1 MFLRAC
7 PPVTDEAKNRSEKF
21 ARNHWGREQAES
33 VKRIVLVTHS
43 ERARPGKVQEALHA
57 RGCETEVCWVAGGDA
72 LPPMNGSRLQ
82 GYDAAV
88 VFGGP
93 MSACD
98 VDEHAFLRAE
108 TAWIAQQL
116 EADAPLLGICL
127 GAQIMARA
135 LGGRV
140 YPHPDGLCEVG
151 YQPLR
156 PARPDCPLFPSPL
169 HVYHWHRE
177 GFDLPPGAELLARGV
192 IFENQ
197 AFAYGTRA
205 LGVQFH
211 PEMMPTTLERWLGNE
226 KAQKYFVRP
235 EVPSPDR
242 QRADSARY
250 DPAVHRWLDCF
261 IDRWLERF

>member
-1 MFLRAC
+1 M
-7 PPVTDEAKNRSEKF
+7 
-21 ARNHWGREQAES
+21 ARRGEHATA

-43 ERARPGKVQEALHA
+43 ERANPGRVRAALHA
-57 RGCETEVCWVAGGDA
+57 RGCATEVCWVSGGDS

-98 VDEHAFLRAE
+98 IDDHAFLREE
-108 TAWIAQQL
+108 TAWIAAQMA
-116 EADAPLLGICL
+116 ADAPLLGICL

-140 YPHPDGLCEVG
+140 YPHPDALCEVG
-151 YQPLR
+151 YQPVY
-156 PARPDCPLFPSPL
+156 PASAACPLFPAPI

-177 GFDLPPGAELLARGV
+177 GFDLPPGAVLLARGD

-197 AFAYGTRA
+197 AFGHGARA
-205 LGVQFH
+205 FGVQFH
-211 PEMMPTTLERWLGNE
+211 PEMTPATLERWVTNE
-226 KAQKYFVRP
+226 KAQRYFTRP
-235 EVPSPDR
+235 EVPSAER
-242 QRADSARY
+242 QRADAGRH
-250 DPAVHRWLDCF
+250 DPAVHRWLDRF
-261 IDRWLERF
+261 LDRWLERF

>member
-1 MFLRAC
+1 M
-7 PPVTDEAKNRSEKF
+7 
-21 ARNHWGREQAES
+21 ARRGEHATA

-43 ERARPGKVQEALHA
+43 ERANPGRVRAALHA
-57 RGCETEVCWVAGGDA
+57 RGCATEVCWVSGGDS

-98 VDEHAFLRAE
+98 IDDHAFLREE
-108 TAWIAQQL
+108 TAWIAAQMA
-116 EADAPLLGICL
+116 ADAPLLGICL

-140 YPHPDGLCEVG
+140 YPHPDALCEVG
-151 YQPLR
+151 YQPVY
-156 PARPDCPLFPSPL
+156 PASAACPLFPAPI

-177 GFDLPPGAELLARGV
+177 GFDLPPGAVLLARGG

-197 AFAYGTRA
+197 AFGHGARA
-205 LGVQFH
+205 FGVQFH
-211 PEMMPTTLERWLGNE
+211 PEMTPATLERWVTNE
-226 KAQKYFVRP
+226 KAQRYFTRP
-235 EVPSPDR
+235 EVPSAER
-242 QRADSARY
+242 QRADAGRH
-250 DPAVHRWLDCF
+250 DPAVHRWLDRF
-261 IDRWLERF
+261 LDRWLERF

>member
-1 MFLRAC
+1 M
-7 PPVTDEAKNRSEKF
+7 
-21 ARNHWGREQAES
+21 GRENTNA

-43 ERARPGKVQEALHA
+43 ERANPGKVREALHA
-57 RGCETEVCWVAGGDA
+57 RGCETQVCYVAGGTA
-72 LPPMNGSRLQ
+72 LPPMNGARLQ

-98 VDEHAFLRAE
+98 VDDHAFLRAE
-108 TAWIAQQL
+108 TAWIGEQMA
-116 EADAPLLGICL
+116 ADAPLLGICL

-135 LGGRV
+135 LGARV

-151 YQPLR
+151 YQPLQ
-156 PARPDCPLFPSPL
+156 PANPGCPMFPTPF

-197 AFAYGTRA
+197 AFSVGTRA

-211 PEMMPTTLERWLGNE
+211 PEMMPATLERWLGNE
-226 KAQKYFVRP
+226 KAQKYFSRP
-235 EVPSPDR
+235 EVPSADR
-242 QRADSARY
+242 QRADAPRY
-250 DPAVHRWLDCF
+250 DPAVHRWLDRF
-261 IDRWLERF
+261 LDGWLERF

>member
-1 MFLRAC
+1 M
-7 PPVTDEAKNRSEKF
+7 
-21 ARNHWGREQAES
+21 
-33 VKRIVLVTHS
+33 KRIVLVTHS
-43 ERARPGKVQEALHA
+43 ERANPGKVREALQA
-57 RGCETEVCWVAGGDA
+57 RGCETEVCFVAGGAA

-82 GYDAAV
+82 GYDGAV

-98 VDEHAFLRAE
+98 VDEHPFLQAE
-108 TAWIAQQL
+108 TDWVGAQL
-116 EADAPLLGICL
+116 AADAPILGICL
-127 GAQIMARA
+127 GAQIMARV

-140 YPHPDGLCEVG
+140 FPHPDGLCEVG

-156 PARPDCPLFPSPL
+156 PANGSCPLFPAPL

-177 GFDLPPGAELLARGV
+177 GFDLPADAVLLARGG

-197 AFAYGTRA
+197 AFGYGSRA
-205 LGVQFH
+205 FGVQFH
-211 PEMMPTTLERWLGNE
+211 PEMTPATLERWLGNE

-235 EVPSPDR
+235 EVPPPTQ

-250 DPAVHRWLDCF
+250 DPAVHRWLDGF
-261 IDRWLERF
+261 IDSWLERF

>member
-1 MFLRAC
+1 M
-7 PPVTDEAKNRSEKF
+7 
-21 ARNHWGREQAES
+21 ARRGEHATA

-43 ERARPGKVQEALHA
+43 ERANPGRVRAALHA
-57 RGCETEVCWVAGGDA
+57 RGCATEVCWVSGGDS

-98 VDEHAFLRAE
+98 IDDHAFLREE
-108 TAWIAQQL
+108 TAWIAAQMA
-116 EADAPLLGICL
+116 ADAPLLGICL

-140 YPHPDGLCEVG
+140 YPHPDALCEVG
-151 YQPLR
+151 YQPVY
-156 PARPDCPLFPSPL
+156 PASAACPLFPAPI

-177 GFDLPPGAELLARGV
+177 GFDLPPGAVLLARGG

-197 AFAYGTRA
+197 AFGHGARA
-205 LGVQFH
+205 FGVQFH
-211 PEMMPTTLERWLGNE
+211 PEMTPATLERWVTNE
-226 KAQKYFVRP
+226 KAQRYFTRP
-235 EVPSPDR
+235 EVPSADR
-242 QRADSARY
+242 QRADAGRY
-250 DPAVHRWLDCF
+250 DPAVQRWLDRF
-261 IDRWLERF
+261 LDRWLERF

>member
-1 MFLRAC
+1 M
-7 PPVTDEAKNRSEKF
+7 
-21 ARNHWGREQAES
+21 ARRGEHATA

-43 ERARPGKVQEALHA
+43 ERANPGRVRAALHA
-57 RGCETEVCWVAGGDA
+57 RGCATEVCRVSGGDS

-98 VDEHAFLRAE
+98 IDDHAFLREE
-108 TAWIAQQL
+108 TAWIAAQMA
-116 EADAPLLGICL
+116 ADAPLLGICL

-140 YPHPDGLCEVG
+140 YPHPDALCEVG
-151 YQPLR
+151 YQPVY
-156 PARPDCPLFPSPL
+156 PASAACPLFPAPI

-177 GFDLPPGAELLARGV
+177 GFDLPPGTVLLARGG

-197 AFAYGTRA
+197 AFGHGARA
-205 LGVQFH
+205 FGVQFH
-211 PEMMPTTLERWLGNE
+211 PEMTPATLERWVTNE
-226 KAQKYFVRP
+226 KAQRYFTRP
-235 EVPSPDR
+235 EVPSADR
-242 QRADSARY
+242 QRADAGRH
-250 DPAVHRWLDCF
+250 DPAVHRWLDRF
-261 IDRWLERF
+261 LDRWLERF